1 MPRLDLVAMLTS
13 GRRAYRR
20 ADGPAEDMAGKLADV
35 LEGSPEFKQ
44 WLVDAV
50 ISAEKPSGRPVK
62 ARSKNLYED

>member
-1 MPRLDLVAMLTS
+1 M
-13 GRRAYRR
+13 YRR